1 MIMYKL
7 VVILVIIM
15 GSFTLFPFRG
25 DGMEST
31 GIDSIKHLYP
41 EKKYVNETK
50 IINKLLERYHYRKLS
65 LNDSLSSVILDNYLT
80 SLDYNKS
87 FFLAEDIA
95 LFEPY
100 RYKLDDAI
108 KVGDLKIPFE
118 IYNKFQDRFVARMDF
133 IDSIIAVGFDFT
145 KDEYYE
151 TDRDE
156 LNWADAI
163 EQQND
168 NWRKSLK
175 YHALGMTLA
184 GKIPEES
191 REALNKRYK
200 RYRTIISQYKPSD
213 VYQIFMNAY
222 TEAYDPHTNYFNPM
236 TAENFDI
243 EMSRSLEG
251 IGARLGKEGDYTVVV
266 DIVPG
271 GPAYRSNQL
280 HKDDRISGVAQGDE
294 GEMVDVVGWRNDD
307 VVKLIRGKKGTVV
320 RLQVLKAEDGAQA
333 MPKEVR
339 LVRDIINL
347 EDQLASSK
355 LYIINK
361 DDKLYRMGVITIPDF
376 YKNFN
381 DARQGNKNFT
391 SVTRDVKKLIT
402 GLKKDKM
409 DGLLIDLRRNGGGA
423 LDEAIE
429 LSGLFIRKGP
439 VVQVRDRSNK
449 IDIGKD
455 EDSGLYYDGP
465 LTVLINRS
473 SASASEI
480 FTGAIQ
486 DYKRGVV
493 IGEQSFGKGTVQ
505 NLIDLNR
512 VIRYSDEENKY
523 GNLKITLA
531 KYYRITGSST
541 QNVGVTPDIALPS
554 AFNPELYGESSMPAS
569 LPWDKIQPTD
579 FSPVNYVTE
588 MLLDELNNEYIE
600 DLNSNPDLRK
610 LVEDLEEKRKKR
622 EITIISLNEARRRE
636 ESAKTDDEPDAGSNP
651 EVLIENAVI
660 LIENTATED
669 TVMKIDDTYLKESL
683 MLLATIVDFH
693 IG

>member
-1 MIMYKL
+1 MS
-7 VVILVIIM
+7 
-15 GSFTLFPFRG
+15 GA
-25 DGMEST
+25 
-31 GIDSIKHLYP
+31 
-41 EKKYVNETK
+41 
-50 IINKLLERYHYRKLS
+50 
-65 LNDSLSSVILDNYLT
+65 
-80 SLDYNKS
+80 
-87 FFLAEDIA
+87 AEG
-95 LFEPY
+95 E
-100 RYKLDDAI
+100 
-108 KVGDLKIPFE
+108 
-118 IYNKFQDRFVARMDF
+118 
-133 IDSIIAVGFDFT
+133 
-145 KDEYYE
+145 
-151 TDRDE
+151 
-156 LNWADAI
+156 
-163 EQQND
+163 
-168 NWRKSLK
+168 
-175 YHALGMTLA
+175 
-184 GKIPEES
+184 
-191 REALNKRYK
+191 
-200 RYRTIISQYKPSD
+200 
-213 VYQIFMNAY
+213 
-222 TEAYDPHTNYFNPM
+222 
-236 TAENFDI
+236 
-243 EMSRSLEG
+243 
-251 IGARLGKEGDYTVVV
+251 
-266 DIVPG
+266 
-271 GPAYRSNQL
+271 
-280 HKDDRISGVAQGDE
+280 E
-294 GEMVDVVGWRNDD
+294 GEMVEVVGWRNDD

-622 EITIISLNEARRRE
+622 ENTIISLNEARRRK
-636 ESAKTDDEPDAGSNP
+636 ESAKTDDEPNAGSNP

>member
-1 MIMYKL
+1 MVLIMS
-7 VVILVIIM
+7 
-15 GSFTLFPFRG
+15 SFTLFPFRG
-25 DGMEST
+25 NGLEST
-31 GIDSIKHLYP
+31 GIDSVKHLFP
-41 EKKYVNETK
+41 EKKYVKETK
-50 IINKLLERYHYRKLS
+50 IITELLERYHYRKLS
-65 LNDSLSSVILDNYLT
+65 LNDSLSSVILDNYLA

-87 FFLAEDIA
+87 FFLAEDIMS
-95 LFEPY
+95 FESY

-118 IYNKFQDRFVARMDF
+118 IYNKFQDRFVERMDF
-133 IDSIIAVGFDFT
+133 IDSILTVGFDFT

-168 NWRKSLK
+168 IWRKSLK
-175 YHALGMTLA
+175 SQALSLTLA
-184 GKIPEES
+184 AKIPEES
-191 REALNKRYK
+191 REVLNKRYK
-200 RYRTIISQYKPSD
+200 RYRTIIRQYKPSD

-251 IGARLGKEGDYTVVV
+251 IGARLGKEGDYTIVV

-280 HKDDRISGVAQGDE
+280 HKDDRISGVAQGDD
-294 GEMVDVVGWRNDD
+294 GEMVDVVGWRYDE
-307 VVKLIRGKKGTVV
+307 VVKLIRGIKGSVV
-320 RLQVLKAEDGAQA
+320 RLHVLKAEDGAQA
-333 MPKEVR
+333 IPIVVR
-339 LVRDIINL
+339 LERDKINL

-361 DDKLYRMGVITIPDF
+361 DGKLYRMGVITIPDF
-376 YKNFN
+376 YKNFS
-381 DARQGNKNFT
+381 DARKGKKNFT
-391 SVTRDVKKLIT
+391 SVTRDVKELIAT
-402 GLKKDKM
+402 LKIDKM

-429 LSGLFIRKGP
+429 LTGLFIRKGP
-439 VVQVRDRSNK
+439 VVQVRDGSNK
-449 IDIGKD
+449 INIGED

-465 LTVLINRS
+465 LSVLINRS

-512 VIRYSDEENKY
+512 VIRISDEENKL

-554 AFNPELYGESSMPAS
+554 AFDPELYGESSMPAS

-588 MLLDELNNEYIE
+588 KLLDELSKEYIE
-600 DLNSNPDLRK
+600 DLNSNPELKK
-610 LVEDLEEKRKKR
+610 LVEDLEEKRKTR
-622 EITIISLNEARRRE
+622 ENTSISLNEATRRE
-636 ESAKTDDEPDAGSNP
+636 ELAETDDEPDAGINP
-651 EVLIENAVI
+651 EVLIENTVI
-660 LIENTATED
+660 QIENAATED
-669 TVMKIDDTYLKESL
+669 TVIKIDDTYLKESL

>member
-1 MIMYKL
+1 MNKL
-7 VVILVIIM
+7 VVILVLIM
-15 GSFTLFPFRG
+15 GSFTLFPFRSG
-25 DGMEST
+25 GIEST

-50 IINKLLERYHYRKLS
+50 IINELLERYHYRKLS

-87 FFLAEDIA
+87 FFLAEDIDS
-95 LFEPY
+95 FESY

-108 KVGDLKIPFE
+108 KAGDLKIPFE
-118 IYNKFQDRFVARMDF
+118 IYNKFQDRFVAIMDF
-133 IDSIIAVGFDFT
+133 TDSIITVGFDFT

-156 LNWADAI
+156 LPWATTI
-163 EQQND
+163 GQQND
-168 NWRKSLK
+168 IWRKSLK
-175 YHALGMTLA
+175 YQALSLTLA
-184 GKIPEES
+184 GKNQEES
-191 REALNKRYK
+191 REVLQKRYK
-200 RYRTIISQYKPSD
+200 RFRTVISQYKPSD

-251 IGARLGKEGDYTVVV
+251 IGARLSKEGDYTVVV

-271 GPAYRSNQL
+271 GPAFRSNQL
-280 HKDDRISGVAQGDE
+280 HKYDRISGVAQGND
-294 GEMVDVVGWRNDD
+294 GEIVDVVGWRNDD

-333 MPKEVR
+333 TPKEIR
-339 LVRDIINL
+339 LVRDKINL

-361 DDKLYRMGVITIPDF
+361 GDKSYRLGVITIPDF
-376 YKNFN
+376 YKNFS

-391 SVTRDVKKLIT
+391 SVTRDVKKLIAE
-402 GLKKDKM
+402 LKKDKM

-429 LSGLFIRKGP
+429 LTGLFIKKGP

-449 IDIGKD
+449 INIGED
-455 EDSGLYYDGP
+455 EDSGLYYEGP

-512 VIRYSDEENKY
+512 VIRFSDEENKF

-554 AFNPELYGESSMPAS
+554 AYDPELYGESSMPAS
-569 LPWDKIQPTD
+569 LPWDKIQSTD
-579 FSPVNYVTE
+579 FSQVDDVSD

-600 DLNSNPDLRK
+600 DLNSDPELKK
-610 LVEDLEEKRKKR
+610 LLENLEEKRKKR
-622 EITIISLNEARRRE
+622 ENTAISLNETRRRE
-636 ESAKTDDEPDAGSNP
+636 EKEAKSDNKPDAAGNS
-651 EVLIENAVI
+651 EVLNENITI
-660 LIENTATED
+660 LNENTASED

-683 MLLATIVDFH
+683 MLLATMVDFH

>member
-1 MIMYKL
+1 MVLIMS
-7 VVILVIIM
+7 
-15 GSFTLFPFRG
+15 SFTLFPFRG
-25 DGMEST
+25 NGLEST
-31 GIDSIKHLYP
+31 GIDSVKHLFP
-41 EKKYVNETK
+41 EKKYVKETK
-50 IINKLLERYHYRKLS
+50 IITELLERYHYRKLS
-65 LNDSLSSVILDNYLT
+65 LNDSLSSVILDNYLA

-87 FFLAEDIA
+87 FFLAEDIMS
-95 LFEPY
+95 FESY

-118 IYNKFQDRFVARMDF
+118 IYNKFQDRFVERMDF
-133 IDSIIAVGFDFT
+133 IDSILTVGFDFT

-168 NWRKSLK
+168 IWRKSLK
-175 YHALGMTLA
+175 SQALSLTLA
-184 GKIPEES
+184 AKIPEES
-191 REALNKRYK
+191 REVLNKRYK
-200 RYRTIISQYKPSD
+200 RYRTIIRQYKPSD

-251 IGARLGKEGDYTVVV
+251 IGARLGKEGDYTIVV

-280 HKDDRISGVAQGDE
+280 HKDDRISGVAQGDD
-294 GEMVDVVGWRNDD
+294 GEMVDVVGWRYDE
-307 VVKLIRGKKGTVV
+307 VVKLIRGKKGSVV
-320 RLQVLKAEDGAQA
+320 RLHVLKAEDGAQA
-333 MPKEVR
+333 IPIVVR
-339 LVRDIINL
+339 LERDKINL

-361 DDKLYRMGVITIPDF
+361 DGKLYRMGVITIPDF
-376 YKNFN
+376 YKNFS
-381 DARQGNKNFT
+381 DARKGKKNFT
-391 SVTRDVKKLIT
+391 SVTRDVKELIAT
-402 GLKKDKM
+402 LKIDKM

-429 LSGLFIRKGP
+429 LTGLFIRKGP
-439 VVQVRDRSNK
+439 VVQVRDGSNK
-449 IDIGKD
+449 INIGED

-465 LTVLINRS
+465 LSVLINRS
-473 SASASEI
+473 SASVSEI

-486 DYKRGVV
+486 VYKRGVV

-512 VIRYSDEENKY
+512 VIRISDEENKL

-554 AFNPELYGESSMPAS
+554 AFDPELYGESSMPAS

-588 MLLDELNNEYIE
+588 KLLDELSKEYIE
-600 DLNSNPDLRK
+600 DLNSNPELKK
-610 LVEDLEEKRKKR
+610 LVEDLEEKRKTR
-622 EITIISLNEARRRE
+622 ENTSISLNEATRRE
-636 ESAKTDDEPDAGSNP
+636 ELAETDDEPDAGINP
-651 EVLIENAVI
+651 EVLIENTVI
-660 LIENTATED
+660 QIENAATED
-669 TVMKIDDTYLKESL
+669 TVIKIDDTYLKESL